1 MSGVPA
7 SLPVDQLRELCSAH
21 RVRTLWLFGSA
32 ATGEF
37 DPARS
42 DYDFAVEF
50 LPGPRSGLDDVYF
63 RLHEALESLLGRRV
77 DLVEYAAIR
86 NPYVLRSVDRTKVP
100 VYAAA

>member
-1 MSGVPA
+1 MKATPEH
-7 SLPVDQLRELCSAH
+7 LPMDRLCELCRAH

-32 ATGEF
+32 ATGDF

-50 LPGPRSGLDDVYF
+50 LPGPRSGFDDIYF
-63 RLHEALESLLGRRV
+63 KLHAGLESLLGRKV

-100 VYAAA
+100 IYAAA